1 MADNSLYLAVFS
13 INLIYVVVNIYAFL
27 LKMFYVPA
35 AYKEIFGELYPAR
48 NSLANMFMMQV
59 FELPYIFFIYKPEV
73 LFCLNA
79 AAMLFTTSYL
89 VVLIKGYFFLDFYT
103 PKKLLF
109 FQHPIFVCWIVLL
122 LSVFGI
128 IEFTPLFKTIMTI
141 VVMVLEIGYIAHL
154 DKCRVMVMK
163 EIRAIEEDEFSNETD
178 FPVLFARRV
187 KWLPLLMCL
196 LLIATFLINQPV
208 AKMVRDIIMIVISVW
223 FAIYSLNPHR
233 NAKKLPKALKNKEE
247 AEETPTPTKYR
258 LTEKYCKETQE
269 KLIDIVRNKKLY
281 LEEHITMNDLI
292 EIMHT
297 NKNYL
302 SEVIARSEYQ
312 SFYKLINTL
321 RIEHACEMLQN
332 DTSLKL
338 EQVAL
343 ESGFTSGSSFSQI
356 FKRIM
361 NITPKEYIS
370 TIHAE

>member
-1 MADNSLYLAVFS
+1 MADNSLYLAIFS

-59 FELPYIFFIYKPEV
+59 FELPYIFFVYKPEV

-79 AAMLFTTSYL
+79 SAMLFTTSYL
-89 VVLIKGYFFLDFYT
+89 VVLTKGYFFLDFYT

-196 LLIATFLINQPV
+196 LLIATFLINQPI
-208 AKMVRDIIMIVISVW
+208 AKMVRDIFMIVLSVW

-312 SFYKLINTL
+312 SFYKLINTM

>member
-1 MADNSLYLAVFS
+1 MTGNSLYLTIFS

-27 LKMFYVPA
+27 LKMLYVPT
-35 AYKEIFGELYPAR
+35 AYKEVFGELYPAR
-48 NSLANMFMMQV
+48 DSLANLFIMQAL
-59 FELPYIFFIYKPEV
+59 ELPYIFFVYRPEV

-79 AAMLFTTSYL
+79 TSMLFTTSYI
-89 VVLIKGYFFLDFYT
+89 VVLTKGYFFLEFYT
-103 PKKLLF
+103 PKKLMF
-109 FQHPIFVCWIVLL
+109 FQHPIVVCWIVLL
-122 LSVFGI
+122 LPVFGI
-128 IEFTPLFKTIMTI
+128 IEFTPIFKTVMTI
-141 VVMVLEIGYIAHL
+141 VVMLLEIGYIAHL
-154 DKCRVMVMK
+154 DRCRVMVIK
-163 EIRAIEEDEFSNETD
+163 EIRSIEEDEFSNETD
-178 FPVLFARRV
+178 FPVIFARRV
-187 KWLPLLMCL
+187 KWLPLLLCV
-196 LLIATFLINQPV
+196 LLIVTFLINQPI

-247 AEETPTPTKYR
+247 AEDIPSPTKYR
-258 LTEKYCKETQE
+258 LTEKYCKETQD
-269 KLIDIVRNKKLY
+269 KLIEIVRNKKLY

-292 EIMHT
+292 DIMHT

-312 SFYKLINTL
+312 SFYKLINTM
-321 RIEHACEMLQN
+321 RIEHACELLQN
-332 DTSLKL
+332 DSSLKL

-361 NITPKEYIS
+361 NVTPKEYIS

>member
-1 MADNSLYLAVFS
+1 MANGSLFLAVFS
-13 INLIYVVVNIYAFL
+13 MNLIYVVVNIYAFL
-27 LKMFYVPA
+27 LKMFYVPT

-48 NSLANMFMMQV
+48 NSLANLFIMQAL
-59 FELPYIFFIYKPEV
+59 ELPYIFFVYRPEV

-79 AAMLFTTSYL
+79 VAMLFTTSYL
-89 VVLIKGYFFLDFYT
+89 VILTKGYFFLDFYT
-103 PKKLLF
+103 PKRLMLF
-109 FQHPIFVCWIVLL
+109 QLPIFACWIALL
-122 LSVFGI
+122 LPVFGI
-128 IEFTPLFKTIMTI
+128 IEFTPMYKTIMTI
-141 VVMVLEIGYIAHL
+141 VVLALEIIYIAHL
-154 DKCRVMVMK
+154 DRCRVMVIK

-178 FPVLFARRV
+178 FPILFARRV
-187 KWLPLLMCL
+187 KWLPLLLCV
-196 LLIATFLINQPV
+196 LLIVTFLCNMPV
-208 AKMVRDIIMIVISVW
+208 VKMIRDIIMSVISVW

-247 AEETPTPTKYR
+247 AEEVPAPARYR

-269 KLIDIVRNKKLY
+269 KLIDIVRSKKLY

-292 EIMHT
+292 DIMHT

-312 SFYKLINTL
+312 SFYKLINTM

>member
-1 MADNSLYLAVFS
+1 MANDSLFLAVFS
-13 INLIYVVVNIYAFL
+13 MNLIYVVVNIYAFL
-27 LKMFYVPA
+27 LKMFYVPT

-48 NSLANMFMMQV
+48 NSLANLFIMQAL
-59 FELPYIFFIYKPEV
+59 ELPYIFFVYRPEV

-79 AAMLFTTSYL
+79 IAMLFTTSYL
-89 VVLIKGYFFLDFYT
+89 VILTKGYFFLEFYT
-103 PKKLLF
+103 PKRLLF
-109 FQHPIFVCWIVLL
+109 LQHPIFICWIALL
-122 LSVFGI
+122 LPVFGI
-128 IEFTPLFKTIMTI
+128 IEFTPMYKTIMTI
-141 VVMVLEIGYIAHL
+141 VVLALEIGYIAHL
-154 DKCRVMVMK
+154 DRCRVMVIK

-178 FPVLFARRV
+178 FPILFARRV
-187 KWLPLLMCL
+187 KWLPLLLCV
-196 LLIATFLINQPV
+196 LLIVTFLCNMPV
-208 AKMVRDIIMIVISVW
+208 VKMIRDIIMSVISIW

-247 AEETPTPTKYR
+247 AEEVPAPARYR

-269 KLIDIVRNKKLY
+269 KLIDIVRSKKLY

-292 EIMHT
+292 DIMHT

-312 SFYKLINTL
+312 SFYKLINTM

>member
-1 MADNSLYLAVFS
+1 MANNSLYLAIFS

-27 LKMFYVPA
+27 LKMLYIPA

-48 NSLANMFMMQV
+48 NSLAYLFLMQAM
-59 FELPYIFFIYKPEV
+59 ELPYIFFVYRPEV

-79 AAMLFTTSYL
+79 TSMLFTTSFI
-89 VVLIKGYFFLDFYT
+89 VVLAKGYFFLDFYT
-103 PKKLLF
+103 PKRLFF
-109 FQHPIFVCWIVLL
+109 FQHPVIICWIALL
-122 LSVFGI
+122 LPVFGI
-128 IEFTPLFKTIMTI
+128 IEFTPMFKTIMTI
-141 VVMVLEIGYIAHL
+141 VVLVLEIGYIAHL
-154 DKCRVMVMK
+154 NKCRVMVIK
-163 EIRAIEEDEFSNETD
+163 EIRSIEEDEFSNETD
-178 FPVLFARRV
+178 FPIIFARRV
-187 KWLPLLMCL
+187 KWLPLLLCI
-196 LLIATFLINQPV
+196 LLIITFLINQPI

-233 NAKKLPKALKNKEE
+233 NAKKLPKALKIKEQAEE
-247 AEETPTPTKYR
+247 APAPTKYR
-258 LTEKYCKETQE
+258 LTEKYCNETQE
-269 KLIDIVRNKKLY
+269 KLIDIVRSKKLY

-292 EIMHT
+292 DIMHT

-321 RIEHACEMLQN
+321 RIEHACEMLQK
-332 DTSLKL
+332 DSSLKL
-338 EQVAL
+338 EQVAI

-361 NITPKEYIS
+361 NITPKEYIG

>member
-1 MADNSLYLAVFS
+1 MADNSLYLAIFS

-59 FELPYIFFIYKPEV
+59 FELPYIFFVYKPEV
-73 LFCLNA
+73 MFCLNA
-79 AAMLFTTSYL
+79 TAMLFTTSYL
-89 VVLIKGYFFLDFYT
+89 VVLTKGYFFLDFYT

-196 LLIATFLINQPV
+196 LLIATFLINQPI
-208 AKMVRDIIMIVISVW
+208 AKMVRDIFMIVLSVW

-312 SFYKLINTL
+312 SFYKLINTM

>member
-1 MADNSLYLAVFS
+1 MTGNSLYLTIFS

-27 LKMFYVPA
+27 LKMLYVPT
-35 AYKEIFGELYPAR
+35 AYKEVFGELYPAR
-48 NSLANMFMMQV
+48 NSLANLFIMQAL
-59 FELPYIFFIYKPEV
+59 ELPYIFFVYRPEV

-79 AAMLFTTSYL
+79 TSMLFTTSYI
-89 VVLIKGYFFLDFYT
+89 VVLTKGYFFLEFYT
-103 PKKLLF
+103 PKKLMF
-109 FQHPIFVCWIVLL
+109 FQHPIVVCWIVLL
-122 LSVFGI
+122 LPVFGI
-128 IEFTPLFKTIMTI
+128 IEFTPIFKTVMTI
-141 VVMVLEIGYIAHL
+141 VVMLLEIGYIANL
-154 DKCRVMVMK
+154 NRCRVMVVK
-163 EIRAIEEDEFSNETD
+163 EIRSVEEDEFSNETD
-178 FPVLFARRV
+178 FPVIFARRV
-187 KWLPLLMCL
+187 KWLPLLLCV
-196 LLIATFLINQPV
+196 LLIVTFLINQPI

-247 AEETPTPTKYR
+247 AEDIPSPTKHR
-258 LTEKYCKETQE
+258 LTEKYCKETQD
-269 KLIDIVRNKKLY
+269 KLIEIVRNKKLY

-292 EIMHT
+292 DIMHT

-312 SFYKLINTL
+312 SFYKLINTM
-321 RIEHACEMLQN
+321 RIEHACELLQN
-332 DTSLKL
+332 DSSLKL

-361 NITPKEYIS
+361 NVTPKEYIS

>member
-1 MADNSLYLAVFS
+1 MADNSLYLAIFS

-59 FELPYIFFIYKPEV
+59 FELPYIFFVYKPEV

-79 AAMLFTTSYL
+79 TAMLFTTSYL
-89 VVLIKGYFFLDFYT
+89 VVLTKGYFFLDFYT
-103 PKKLLF
+103 PKRLIF
-109 FQHPIFVCWIVLL
+109 FQHPIFVCWIVML

-154 DKCRVMVMK
+154 DRCRVMVVK

-196 LLIATFLINQPV
+196 LLIATFLINQPI
-208 AKMVRDIIMIVISVW
+208 AKMVRDIIMIVLSVW

-312 SFYKLINTL
+312 SFYKLINTM

>member
-1 MADNSLYLAVFS
+1 MADNSLYLAIFS

-27 LKMFYVPA
+27 LKMFYVPT

-48 NSLANMFMMQV
+48 NSLANLFFMQAL
-59 FELPYIFFIYKPEV
+59 ELPYIFFVYRPEV

-79 AAMLFTTSYL
+79 TSMLFTTSYIVIL
-89 VVLIKGYFFLDFYT
+89 TKGYFFLDFYT
-103 PKKLLF
+103 PKRLIF
-109 FQHPIFVCWIVLL
+109 FQHPIFVCWIVML

-141 VVMVLEIGYIAHL
+141 VVMVLEIGYIAYL

-196 LLIATFLINQPV
+196 LLIATFLINQPI
-208 AKMVRDIIMIVISVW
+208 AKMVRDIIMIVLSVW

-312 SFYKLINTL
+312 SFYKLINTM